1 MNKTSL
7 EYEMEEIDDRTICS
21 IWVNWE
27 KRVISFSQEDGF
39 EELQFQT
46 HEEKLK
52 FAIERGNEGFGIQ

>member
-7 EYEMEEIDDRTICS
+7 EYEMEEIEERTIFS

-27 KRVISFSQEDGF
+27 KRVISFSQEGGF
-39 EELQFQT
+39 EELLFQT
-46 HEEKLK
+46 HEEKFK

>member
-7 EYEMEEIDDRTICS
+7 EYEMEEIEDRTIFS

-27 KRVISFSQEDGF
+27 KRVISFSREDGF
-39 EELQFQT
+39 EEVRFQT

>member
-7 EYEMEEIDDRTICS
+7 EYEMEEIEDRTIFS

-27 KRVISFSQEDGF
+27 KRVISFSREDGF
-39 EELQFQT
+39 EEVRFQT

-52 FAIERGNEGFGIQ
+52 FAIERGNEGCGIQ

>member
-7 EYEMEEIDDRTICS
+7 EYEMEEIDDRTIFS
-21 IWVNWE
+21 IWVNRE

-39 EELQFQT
+39 EKLQFQT
-46 HEEKLK
+46 HEEKFK

>member
-7 EYEMEEIDDRTICS
+7 EYEMEEIEERTIFS

-27 KRVISFSQEDGF
+27 KRVISFSQEDRF

-46 HEEKLK
+46 HEEKFK

>member
-1 MNKTSL
+1 MEL
-7 EYEMEEIDDRTICS
+7 EVEAQIYS

-27 KRVISFSQEDGF
+27 NRVISFSEADGF

-46 HEEKLK
+46 HEEKFK